1 MSNTSKGGMEAFTL
15 SIDKQF
21 DNGVNAFASYT
32 SVDSDSLWDG
42 SQARA
47 QSLYRGT
54 ARADALTPSLGES
67 AWNTDHRLIA
77 GLDYV
82 MNEGSRRATT
92 FSLFWN
98 AQSGRPYSYT
108 WRRYSL
114 FDYDDNVLAYIPAAG
129 DPNVVYS
136 GVSEALVLD
145 HIESLGLSGLA
156 GQIAP
161 RNIGNADY
169 YRSLDMRIAQEIPGF
184 LDDDKFTIYFDA
196 VNLLNFFNDSE
207 GLRYY
212 KNSTSEILETDGLTK
227 S

>member
-1 MSNTSKGGMEAFTL
+1 M
-15 SIDKQF
+15 
-21 DNGVNAFASYT
+21 
-32 SVDSDSLWDG
+32 
-42 SQARA
+42 
-47 QSLYRGT
+47 
-54 ARADALTPSLGES
+54 
-67 AWNTDHRLIA
+67 
-77 GLDYV
+77 
-82 MNEGSRRATT
+82 
-92 FSLFWN
+92 
-98 AQSGRPYSYT
+98 
-108 WRRYSL
+108 
-114 FDYDDNVLAYIPAAG
+114 LAYIPAAG

-212 KNSTSEILETDGLTK
+212 KNSTSEILETDGLDDQGRWIITGIRDDF
-227 S
+227 SYIDNNSSSYRFQLGFSYEF